1 MISSGF
7 DTRHKLIRL
16 SIAVAVVFG
25 CLYAFVPSAAAQVTV
40 DWMSEDPDVSLRD
53 DIAPDNITLGDPERS
68 CIPTS
73 VDIASGPTRQADVCV
88 YQADGFRYATLQK
101 RVYSGYSSY
110 LDESF
115 LVAFPSDKKMYRVA
129 GMPVNGYVNYVRMP
143 QSKHIVYR
151 SYVWN
156 STWGYN
162 LSIIDDFAS
171 KLERI
176 VEPDFT
182 ISYQLV
188 ADSVRPLV
196 KNEEGNPVM
205 MRSVIASPNGKWLA
219 VEMRPGGLLR
229 FDMEKRT
236 FKWFSLY
243 APSYG
248 LGSDGHI
255 EFAISDDGRHVAVS
269 GQNVESRIA
278 DVSGDCGVT
287 GSIFREEWRSV
298 YREVLTRP
306 CKERTLTSSLVTVVP
321 NVTVTSRPSFNMDAG
336 TLTMLVTPYGGAAKW
351 VTLTAKGYDPPELDY
366 LALGDSYS
374 SGEGDIGR
382 KPDGSGYYKSFQVS
396 SSNECHVSE
405 RSYPFL
411 LAQYFHLDSN
421 KVKSVAC
428 SGAKVLPDYVTTPDT
443 YLGQHRQLESFDDQ
457 AKAQIRQT
465 ALETFSPGVVP
476 QIEFVRKYQPRVVTL
491 TGGGND
497 VGFGEILKY
506 CGGVAWEELLLQV
519 PCGYAVE
526 GSELR
531 AILGLSIQQQ
541 YAYTRL
547 LLSTLKQVSP
557 ATKVYIIGYPSF
569 IAGSESGCALNTGTL
584 DGVERDMINEAI
596 RYMNDILEQ
605 AASTS
610 GATYIDVED
619 SLSGGR
625 LCEGSANVTGVS
637 DVGINKIIE
646 DIKNATP
653 TFHPNSV
660 GYTKIADRIASD
672 DNFSFLGEPLPLLQ
686 DGQPLD
692 IPAYFGT
699 NITERSSRQ
708 YEMTN
713 SDNMVGDSRTINL
726 PLHSFEPSSDVTVTI
741 FSDPVQLGTYSA
753 DYNGTLTADITL
765 PSNLSSGMHVL
776 TVTGKNYSGEEV
788 SYYQFIRIN
797 DESTQQP
804 SVLSEVDNSITE
816 PMTIIKATSSESN
829 KPERITEYI
838 SGSSGKLGEISLVPD
853 MFDIHGQH
861 TAIIAKSPKEVDLPL
876 LFGSIALM
884 FVAFATFAIVRIRM
898 DNAKN

>member
-7 DTRHKLIRL
+7 SVRYKLIRL
-16 SIAVAVVFG
+16 SIVTAVVFG
-25 CLYAFVPSAAAQVTV
+25 CSYIFTSSAAAAVVV
-40 DWMSEDPDVSLRD
+40 DWMSEDPEISLRD
-53 DIAPDNITLGDPERS
+53 DIASDNVTLGDPERS
-68 CIPTS
+68 CVPTS
-73 VDIASGPTRQADVCV
+73 VDIASGPTRRADVCV
-88 YQADGFRYATLQK
+88 YQADGFRYAILQK
-101 RVYSGYSSY
+101 RVVSGYSSY

-115 LVAFPSDKKMYRVA
+115 LVAFPSDRKMYRVA
-129 GMPVNGYVNYVRMP
+129 GMPVGGYVNYVRMP

-176 VEPDFT
+176 VEPDLT

-196 KNEEGNPVM
+196 KNEEGDPVM
-205 MRSVIASPNGKWLA
+205 MRSVVASPNGKWLA

-243 APSYG
+243 TPSYG

-321 NVTVTSRPSFNMDAG
+321 NVTMTSRPSFNMDAG

-351 VTLTAKGYDPPELDY
+351 ATLTAKGYNPPELDY

-497 VGFGEILKY
+497 VGFSDILHY
-506 CGGVAWEELLLQV
+506 CAGVDWGLVAAV
-519 PCGYAVE
+519 PCLYAVP
-526 GSELR
+526 GTELR
-531 AILGLSIQQQ
+531 AMLGSSIQQQ
-541 YAYTRL
+541 YYYTRQL
-547 LLSTLKQVSP
+547 ILKLHEASP
-557 ATKVYIIGYPSF
+557 ATKVYIVGYPSF
-569 IAGSESGCALNTGTL
+569 IAGKEAVCLLNTGTL
-584 DGVERDMINEAI
+584 DGEERDMINEAVK
-596 RYMNDILEQ
+596 YMNDILEQ
-605 AASTS
+605 AANST
-610 GATYIDVED
+610 GAMYIDVED
-619 SLSGGR
+619 SLTNER
-625 LCEGSANVTGVS
+625 LCEGSESVTGV
-637 DVGINKIIE
+637 N
-646 DIKNATP
+646 DIGLHNIATSP
-653 TFHPNSV
+653 SMAAQTFHPNSTGHFRV
-660 GYTKIADRIASD
+660 ANKIATN
-672 DNFSFLGEPLPLLQ
+672 DNFSFLGENSSSYSTLVPLS
-686 DGQPLD
+686 
-692 IPAYFGT
+692 IPAYFGAGT
-699 NITERSSRQ
+699 NKRVSEQ

-713 SDNMVGDSRTINL
+713 SDNMAGDSRTVTL
-726 PLHSFEPSSDVTVTI
+726 PLHSFEPSSDVTVTV
-741 FSDPVQLGTYSA
+741 FSDPTHLGTYST
-753 DYNGTLTADITL
+753 DYNGALMADITL
-765 PSNLSSGMHVL
+765 PSNLSSGIHVL

-797 DESTQQP
+797 DLSSSLP
-804 SVLSEVDNSITE
+804 SVSAQVNNPTTKQTNSIKTTSGDYSPPSDINE
-816 PMTIIKATSSESN
+816 DTSKASDIPQQVGLIPNMFDVHRQSTAISAESSE
-829 KPERITEYI
+829 
-838 SGSSGKLGEISLVPD
+838 
-853 MFDIHGQH
+853 
-861 TAIIAKSPKEVDLPL
+861 AINLTL
-876 LFGSIALM
+876 LRASIILT
-884 FVAFATFAIVRIRM
+884 FVALAGFVIVRVRKH
-898 DNAKN
+898 NAKN